1 MTCIRQPTQRNSR
14 ADAASTW
21 AAKPPGGRTPRLP
34 GYWLCIRARHGVRHG
49 VEPNRQ
55 VQISAPC
62 LPLDIAKLPAGKP
75 PPGQPAT
82 WLVSAAE
89 LGHGAA
95 IASSISD
102 TRSIHTDLGSRRRFR
117 PSDGARRINADSAS
131 QRQQVHRESQR
142 RQYDLVEDARRR
154 GFREVE
160 AIDDDLGRSAS
171 GTVARPGFERLVA
184 SLCAGDQGLAPS
196 PRAMWSRRRPCD
208 RS

>member
-102 TRSIHTDLGSRRRFR
+102 TRSIHTDVGSRRRFR
-117 PSDGARRINADSAS
+117 DHQTGARRINADSAS
-131 QRQQVHRESQR
+131 QRQLLVGLISKVSSTDTCSAVR
-142 RQYDLVEDARRR
+142 RA
-154 GFREVE
+154 
-160 AIDDDLGRSAS
+160 ATRSKI
-171 GTVARPGFERLVA
+171 RP
-184 SLCAGDQGLAPS
+184 
-196 PRAMWSRRRPCD
+196 
-208 RS
+208 